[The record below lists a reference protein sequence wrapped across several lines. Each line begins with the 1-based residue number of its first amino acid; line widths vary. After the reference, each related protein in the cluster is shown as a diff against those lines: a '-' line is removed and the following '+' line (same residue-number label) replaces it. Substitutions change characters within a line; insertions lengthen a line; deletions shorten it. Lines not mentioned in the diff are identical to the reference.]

1 MQPSV
6 LEWCACRGMQHDA
19 PQWHRRATGQLVYHH
34 LAGSAESAQ
43 EPRPPCQLGQCQQGQ
58 SWLSMGR
65 GKGRCETKELFSC
78 DRLSILADDCLM
90 ELCAVLSSQHLRAD
104 QAQIPTCP
112 IQDNAT
118 LLEPMCAN
126 CMLQRQFMAPHLCCM
141 S

>member
-90 ELCAVLSSQHLRAD
+90 ELCALLSSQHLRLNS
-104 QAQIPTCP
+104 QLAQFKTMPISWSQSVQTVCYKGSLWHPT
-112 IQDNAT
+112 
-118 LLEPMCAN
+118 L
-126 CMLQRQFMAPHLCCM
+126 LCCM